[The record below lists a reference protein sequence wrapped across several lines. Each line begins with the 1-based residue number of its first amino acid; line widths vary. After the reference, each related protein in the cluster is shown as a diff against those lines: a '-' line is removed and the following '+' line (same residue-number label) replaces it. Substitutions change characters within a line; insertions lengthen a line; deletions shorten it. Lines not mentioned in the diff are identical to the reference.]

1 MIIVVCMRVAKSGP
15 SAMRLIEDSS
25 FDDEEHSL
33 AVSESFQK
41 GGKSFKK
48 IKNWGPYG
56 VEYNNFKRFKGYNT
70 IAVQFGWI
78 FGKKMFEPMK
88 SLSIQFG
95 LVFNVFQKRNQT
107 KLVGLDRFG

>member
-1 MIIVVCMRVAKSGP
+1 MIIIVYMRVAESGP

-41 GGKSFKK
+41 GGKSFK
-48 IKNWGPYG
+48 IFKNWGPYG

-70 IAVQFGWI
+70 IIV
-78 FGKKMFEPMK
+78 KKKIEESNCYVSFLFFRM
-88 SLSIQFG
+88 SLI
-95 LVFNVFQKRNQT
+95 
-107 KLVGLDRFG
+107 